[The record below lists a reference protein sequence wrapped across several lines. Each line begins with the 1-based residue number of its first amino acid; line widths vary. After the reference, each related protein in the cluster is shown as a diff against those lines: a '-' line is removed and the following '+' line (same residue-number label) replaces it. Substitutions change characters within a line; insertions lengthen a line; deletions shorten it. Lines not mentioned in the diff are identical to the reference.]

1 MEKELTDLRRE
12 IVEARN
18 LVIKSDNLLKNLHA
32 EVKAVGKRHE
42 DFQKRQ
48 WLSSAVAYVLFA
60 VISVGAALMI
70 TSARSSSATNEK
82 ERLEKTVADLSG
94 QLEKQRADTAAHQAV
109 QQEANK
115 VYKMMTSLPGDE
127 RLKGIDALV
136 KLDTSRLSTLERQ
149 ALNDRAGVL
158 RRETGDA
165 AFEQGKIAFRKNEMD
180 GVISNMERFLAMN
193 PPQDQ
198 ALDASFFLGTAYNN
212 TRNHEKAVP
221 LLARFVDGDRKSKT
235 RDYAMLLLAHS
246 YQEVGQYDKA
256 LEIARDAAGAYLNS
270 QYQSQFRGRIAT
282 VKRLMNPAPA
292 APAQATSQP
301 GQ

>member
-1 MEKELTDLRRE
+1 
-12 IVEARN
+12 
-18 LVIKSDNLLKNLHA
+18 
-32 EVKAVGKRHE
+32 
-42 DFQKRQ
+42 
-48 WLSSAVAYVLFA
+48 
-60 VISVGAALMI
+60 
-70 TSARSSSATNEK
+70 
-82 ERLEKTVADLSG
+82 
-94 QLEKQRADTAAHQAV
+94 
-109 QQEANK
+109 
-115 VYKMMTSLPGDE
+115 
-127 RLKGIDALV
+127 
-136 KLDTSRLSTLERQ
+136 
-149 ALNDRAGVL
+149 
-158 RRETGDA
+158 
-165 AFEQGKIAFRKNEMD
+165 MD

-256 LEIARDAAGAYLNS
+256 LEIARDAAGSYLNS

-282 VKRLMNPAPA
+282 VKRLMNPESGTA